1 APGAAPAGGR
11 GGESAPV
18 VVPPGGRAGR
28 RAGRGRAMA
37 EPPWPGRIPPPSPAV
52 VLPAPLAAD
61 VRDAAGDPVVVSA
74 RLAVS
79 AAPARLT
86 VGDGRP
92 AEITGWAGPW
102 PVDERW
108 WAPAEARRRAR
119 FQVCLADGAALLLAV
134 EGGQWLVE
142 AIYD

>member
-1 APGAAPAGGR
+1 
-11 GGESAPV
+11 
-18 VVPPGGRAGR
+18 
-28 RAGRGRAMA
+28 M
-37 EPPWPGRIPPPSPAV
+37 
-52 VLPAPLAAD
+52 VLPSPLAAT
-61 VRDAAGDPVVVSA
+61 VHDAAGEPVVVSA

-86 VGDGRP
+86 VGTAP
-92 AEITGWAGPW
+92 PVEIVGWAGPW

-134 EGGQWLVE
+134 EAGQWLVE